1 MSFRGKAVISI
12 VSLVLVLKFLF
23 YWLKS
28 DILLYK
34 EDLIYY
40 ALCHLR
46 LVGWSMLS
54 SILVGVFAGVVLSR
68 KGFSRYAEKVI
79 QLFNIGNTIPSM
91 AVLALALVLLGIG
104 DGPSILALFLASLL
118 PIVRNSF
125 EGLRNISPALLESAK
140 GIGMTP
146 LQSLFRIELPNAT
159 PVILAGV
166 RTALAI
172 NVGTAPLSFL
182 IGGDSLG
189 GLIFPG
195 IYLNN
200 QGQLILG
207 AAATALL
214 AIILDGLVTSAG
226 HVFLKR
232 RGLA

>member
-12 VSLVLVLKFLF
+12 VSLVLVLTFLF

-214 AIILDGLVTSAG
+214 AIVLDGLVTSAG